1 METYILEGVG
11 NKIKSMYAKGEIS
24 EKAIEIMYR
33 KNKAEA
39 DEFSVYGFKE
49 CELAQ
54 ILNKSHNPL
63 LKDKLKA
70 TIEEM
75 KNRSRK
81 TQEQNRINLEKLDS
95 FLVNAAGIGLR
106 PLIKKLHKTAIKKN
120 DFSIQLIGYLLET
133 EFANL
138 SAKRNTKK
146 KQLIYERK
154 ELLLN
159 RIPSLISKL
168 GWKYGFNYATG
179 KNACYLVYVY
189 LPNGT
194 QLTWHTNSYD
204 TISKYPLIFDEW
216 DGQSC
221 MTLTKLVDFVSNNL
235 QDIVLEASSIA
246 QFIAA

>member
-39 DEFSVYGFKE
+39 DKFSVYGFKE

-120 DFSIQLIGYLLET
+120 DFSILLIGYLLET

-189 LPNGT
+189 LPNGI

>member
-39 DEFSVYGFKE
+39 DKFSVYGFKE

-120 DFSIQLIGYLLET
+120 DFSILLIGYLLET

-146 KQLIYERK
+146 SNSFMK
-154 ELLLN
+154 E
-159 RIPSLISKL
+159 
-168 GWKYGFNYATG
+168 
-179 KNACYLVYVY
+179 KNCY
-189 LPNGT
+189 
-194 QLTWHTNSYD
+194 
-204 TISKYPLIFDEW
+204 
-216 DGQSC
+216 
-221 MTLTKLVDFVSNNL
+221 
-235 QDIVLEASSIA
+235 SIE
-246 QFIAA
+246 FRH